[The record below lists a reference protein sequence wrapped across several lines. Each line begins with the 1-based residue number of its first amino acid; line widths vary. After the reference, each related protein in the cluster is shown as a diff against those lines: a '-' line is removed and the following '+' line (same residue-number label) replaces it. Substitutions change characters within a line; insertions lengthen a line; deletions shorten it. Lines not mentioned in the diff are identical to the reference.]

1 MKPQLAIEDRADAVV
16 ESAVGRLAIPFA
28 DFWRPTAANYW
39 GRVKKA
45 HGLAIAKAILGPRWA
60 RDHADAKKP
69 ILAAALEKAFD
80 PAADTAPIGLDRAA
94 RDGAA
99 AWLPPGMAY
108 AEDRG
113 DGADPQ
119 PGAASDVDDLE
130 AEAAESDLTDAELP
144 AFLTEDDAVGVALD
158 GASAP

>member
-1 MKPQLAIEDRADAVV
+1 M
-16 ESAVGRLAIPFA
+16 
-28 DFWRPTAANYW
+28 
-39 GRVKKA
+39 KKA
-45 HGLAIAKAILGPRWA
+45 HGLAIAKTILGPRWA

-69 ILAAALEKAFD
+69 TLASALEKAFD
-80 PAADTAPIGLDRAA
+80 PAANTASIGLDRAA

-99 AWLPPGMAY
+99 TWLPPGIAY

-119 PGAASDVDDLE
+119 SGAATDIDEFE
-130 AEAAESDLTDAELP
+130 AEAAEIALTEAELP
-144 AFLTEDDAVGVALD
+144 AFLTEDDAAGVALN

>member
-1 MKPQLAIEDRADAVV
+1 
-16 ESAVGRLAIPFA
+16 
-28 DFWRPTAANYW
+28 
-39 GRVKKA
+39 VKKA
-45 HGLAIAKAILGPRWA
+45 HGLTIAKAILGPRWA

-144 AFLTEDDAVGVALD
+144 AFLTEDDAAGVALN

>member
-1 MKPQLAIEDRADAVV
+1 M
-16 ESAVGRLAIPFA
+16 
-28 DFWRPTAANYW
+28 
-39 GRVKKA
+39 KKA

-69 ILAAALEKAFD
+69 ILAAALETAFD
-80 PAADTAPIGLDRAA
+80 PAANAAPIGLDRAA

-99 AWLPPGMAY
+99 AWLPPGMAC

-113 DGADPQ
+113 DGANPQ
-119 PGAASDVDDLE
+119 SGATDVDEFE
-130 AEAAESDLTDAELP
+130 AEAAEIGPTEAELP
-144 AFLTEDDAVGVALD
+144 AFLTEDDAAGVALN